1 MALAIPRWG
10 RVGRFLNP
18 GPFNQKEHAA
28 SVIMA
33 SAASVSAL
41 STEALA
47 AQKLVS
53 TFVPCTMLP
62 SQMPTTTILVSQDL
76 ISPPYSK
83 TLMPYLLL
91 TLSSCSGM
99 VVTQVR
105 LLVFS

>member
-33 SAASVSAL
+33 SAAAVSAL

-53 TFVPCTMLP
+53 VFN
-62 SQMPTTTILVSQDL
+62 
-76 ISPPYSK
+76 
-83 TLMPYLLL
+83 LL
-91 TLSSCSGM
+91 TDPFSCH
-99 VVTQVR
+99 
-105 LLVFS
+105 